1 MLTQTTALPTAPAK
15 LADLLLAP
23 TADTNALHRQLA
35 DQIGGRP
42 ARQILA
48 AAHQIAADRLWN
60 ATA

>member
-1 MLTQTTALPTAPAK
+1 MLTQTTTLPTAPAQ

-23 TADTNALHRQLA
+23 AADTNRLHRLLA
-35 DQIGGRP
+35 DQIGGRS

-60 ATA
+60 ATT

>member
-1 MLTQTTALPTAPAK
+1 MLPTAPAQ

-23 TADTNALHRQLA
+23 TADTNQLHRQLA

-48 AAHQIAADRLWN
+48 AAHQIAADRLWA

>member
-1 MLTQTTALPTAPAK
+1 VLPVAPAQ

-23 TADTNALHRQLA
+23 AADPNALHRLLA

-60 ATA
+60 AST

>member
-1 MLTQTTALPTAPAK
+1 MLTQTATLPTAPAQ

-23 TADTNALHRQLA
+23 AADTNLLHRQLA

-48 AAHQIAADRLWN
+48 AAHKIAADRLSN